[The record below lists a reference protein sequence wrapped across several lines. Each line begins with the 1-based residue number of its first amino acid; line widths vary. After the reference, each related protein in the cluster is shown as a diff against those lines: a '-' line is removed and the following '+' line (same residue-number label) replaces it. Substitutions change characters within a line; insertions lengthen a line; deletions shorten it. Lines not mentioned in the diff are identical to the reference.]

1 MRRNALAAG
10 LLLAAAPALAQDRP
24 PLTPTRDVTVTYRIT
39 GDTPRG
45 APPPMTV
52 SWQAATG
59 TMRTDMPGGMGWMVA
74 DTRNGRAFMVMEQMR
89 MVMDIPAAQA
99 QAMSARAGSER
110 ATFRRE
116 GTATV
121 AGLRCTIWA
130 VQDGDNRGRTCV
142 TDDGVVLRAEG
153 SSQGR
158 SGGMEATQVT
168 FAPQD
173 PARFQRPQGYQTMQ
187 MPQGMPPGAMP
198 GLGAGPGAGAGG
210 GLPPGLMR
218 PPGK

>member
-1 MRRNALAAG
+1 MRRTALAAS
-10 LLLAAAPALAQDRP
+10 LLLAAAPAAAQERP
-24 PLTPTRDVTVTYRIT
+24 LLTPSRDVTVTYRLI
-39 GDTPRG
+39 GDSPGG
-45 APPPMTV
+45 APPPLAV

-99 QAMSARAGSER
+99 QAMVARAGSPQAR
-110 ATFRRE
+110 FRRE

-121 AGLRCTIWA
+121 AGLRCTVWS
-130 VQDGDNRGRTCV
+130 VQDGDSQGRSCITE
-142 TDDGVVLRAEG
+142 DGVMLRAEG
-153 SSQGR
+153 THQGR

-168 FAPQD
+168 YAPQD

-187 MPQGMPPGAMP
+187 MPPGIMPGQGAMPPG
-198 GLGAGPGAGAGG
+198 LG
-210 GLPPGLMR
+210 R
-218 PPGK
+218 PSGK